1 MFMSRL
7 PYDPFT
13 ASSDCRTATH
23 WTAVQFPTPLSLVDS
38 SGLQWTSAVQRSVP
52 PASLTASVETS
63 LPWTS
68 LLLALNTDSS
78 LARDHATPV
87 PPAINSSSNPNHG
100 FISPAMNSS
109 SNPNPGFISPAINSM
124 SNPNP
129 GFISPA
135 MNSSS
140 NPNHGFSSPAMSRC
154 LRVAVVD
161 SSSDAVMMSSQS
173 EMSCDAARPT
183 STTFPFFSNTHQ
195 APLPRAAGATG
206 GRGGDG
212 GPGRSSVSSSS
223 ALFHGGKR
231 KMSNNNNNGSD
242 RLSHTHTYIHP
253 FNGPLSR
260 TTRVSRR
267 QKGKNQSGFLLF
279 QVGHMQVCTSLVQT
293 DTTPAQAGCPSCRQP
308 TASKH

>member
-38 SGLQWTSAVQRSVP
+38 SGLPWTSAVQRSVP

-100 FISPAMNSS
+100 FS
-109 SNPNPGFISPAINSM
+109 SPAINSM

-140 NPNHGFSSPAMSRC
+140 NPNPGFISPAMSRC

-195 APLPRAAGATG
+195 APLPRAAGGGDGAGATG

-260 TTRVSRR
+260 TTRVSRH

-279 QVGHMQVCTSLVQT
+279 QLGHMQVCTSLVQT
-293 DTTPAQAGCPSCRQP
+293 HTTPAQAGCPSCRQP